1 MVGRDVDAL
10 EEAHASLHGTPGEC
24 SVISADLSEAE
35 GVEQLI
41 SSCAD
46 VDVLIA
52 NAGVTSAAE
61 TGSLPRSEIDRLT
74 YLMGA
79 GVVRLCEGVVPGM
92 VARGGGTVVIVSSI
106 AAFTPMRK
114 SGPYAASKAFSTS
127 YAKSLSL
134 EVAAHGVDVVAVCP
148 GYVHTNL
155 HARAGLHHLEQKVP
169 QFLWCSPEDVV
180 EEAQRALRRNRVVCV
195 PGRAYRLTRP
205 FLSSRPAQYVWGRLT
220 ARTSSRS
227 TSP

>member
-1 MVGRDVDAL
+1 MIGRDVRAL
-10 EEAHASLHGTPGEC
+10 EEARASLHDTPGVC

-35 GVEQLI
+35 GVEHLI
-41 SSCAD
+41 TNCAD

-61 TGSLPRSEIDRLT
+61 TGSLPRQEIDKLA

-134 EVAAHGVDVVAVCP
+134 EVAVHGVNVVAVCP

-180 EEAQRALRRNRVVCV
+180 EETQRALRRNRIVCV
-195 PGRAYRLTRP
+195 PGRAYRLARP

-220 ARTSSRS
+220 ARTSGQTRS
-227 TSP
+227 L

>member
-10 EEAHASLHGTPGEC
+10 EQARASLHDTPGEC

-41 SSCAD
+41 SSCTD

-61 TGSLPRSEIDRLT
+61 TGSLPRPEIDRLT

-92 VARGGGTVVIVSSI
+92 VTRGGGTVVIISSI

-134 EVAAHGVDVVAVCP
+134 EVAVHGVNVVAVCP

-169 QFLWCSPEDVV
+169 RFLWCSPEDVV
-180 EEAQRALRRNRVVCV
+180 EETQRALRRNRVVCV

-220 ARTSSRS
+220 ARTSPRT